1 VADSNRDT
9 QAGRIATFDAIVD
22 GAGVPG
28 LYQLYRLRE
37 QGLKDRCVQDGSG
50 VVGTWYWNRYPGC
63 RFDSESE
70 THGCSFSK
78 KLLRERE

>member
-1 VADSNRDT
+1 ME
-9 QAGRIATFDAIVD
+9 TFDAIVGD
-22 GAGVPG
+22 VGVPG
-28 LYQLYRLRE
+28 IYQLYRSRE
-37 QGLKDRCVQDGSG
+37 QGLKERCVQDGGG
-50 VVGTWYWNRYPGC
+50 VGGRWYWNRYPGW